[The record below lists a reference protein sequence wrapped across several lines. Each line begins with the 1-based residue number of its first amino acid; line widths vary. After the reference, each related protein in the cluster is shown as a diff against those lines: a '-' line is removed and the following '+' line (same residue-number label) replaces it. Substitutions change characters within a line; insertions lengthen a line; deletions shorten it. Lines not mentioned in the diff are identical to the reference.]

1 MQPWA
6 VIGVIVGIIA
16 LMFGIFVRLN
26 SSIEKKIENK
36 LNDPEFIRKVA
47 DIVRLPF
54 VIFDEDESIIIDTG
68 AMNYIERIEVKKE
81 QRQDVSEII
90 VSPKKYMPV
99 APILE
104 SLNIEIEFDEPTR
117 GQGFDLVYKTV
128 DIATVFAKTYGSGR
142 PPKRRFRLQVIVFPE
157 KF

>member
-6 VIGVIVGIIA
+6 VISVIVGIIV
-16 LMFGIFVRLN
+16 LMFAIFIQLN

-36 LNDPEFIRKVA
+36 LNDPEFIRKVTN
-47 DIVRLPF
+47 IVRLPF

-68 AMNYIERIEVKKE
+68 AMNYIERIEVKKD
-81 QRQDVSEII
+81 QRQEVSEII
-90 VSPKKYMPV
+90 VSPKRYMPV

-104 SLNIEIEFDEPTR
+104 SLDIEIEFDEPTR
-117 GQGFDLVYKTV
+117 GQKFDLVYKAV
-128 DIATVFAKTYGSGR
+128 DIATAFGKTYASGK
-142 PPKRRFRLQVIVFPE
+142 PPKRRFRLQIIALPE